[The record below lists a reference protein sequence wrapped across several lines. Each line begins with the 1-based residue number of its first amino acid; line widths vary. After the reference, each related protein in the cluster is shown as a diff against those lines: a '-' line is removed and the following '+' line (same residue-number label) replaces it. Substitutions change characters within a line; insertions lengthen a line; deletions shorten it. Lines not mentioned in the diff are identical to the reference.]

1 MTEFTG
7 NPLLVVI
14 VTISIAWGV
23 WEWYKTDRRT
33 PEQIMLARPREEAEA
48 KARARIREITEKLH
62 AGSAKQ
68 KADGKGRLEEQIA
81 QTTAKRLAHRAKQK
95 AEGAKQK
102 ADRKG
107 RR

>member
-1 MTEFTG
+1 MAEFTG

-33 PEQIMLARPREEAEA
+33 PEEQMLAWPREEAE
-48 KARARIREITEKLH
+48 RIRRGT
-62 AGSAKQ
+62 SQFAK
-68 KADGKGRLEEQIA
+68 KVYYEGGRLQEETA

-102 ADRKG
+102 TDRKG